1 MNRPT
6 PLAMTALAVAAGLS
20 LAACGGGGTGEEG
33 EKPIAGAGQE
43 GGGESASPTASPEA
57 GPDRP
62 KIDLPADLT
71 MTFEGGKSGDAVKDA
86 VLADSAERMRAVN
99 AVIAGTAPENVL
111 GHYNTGKA
119 LEAAASW
126 VGEFE
131 KAGATVTGEV
141 RYYDREVTL
150 DGKKAATLSFC
161 ADESKGFSKDAE
173 TGKVSKTPVSKNSY
187 VFYNSRLERNDAG
200 TWQTTQIVSTRGAG
214 QCQP

>member
-1 MNRPT
+1 
-6 PLAMTALAVAAGLS
+6 
-20 LAACGGGGTGEEG
+20 
-33 EKPIAGAGQE
+33 
-43 GGGESASPTASPEA
+43 
-57 GPDRP
+57 
-62 KIDLPADLT
+62 